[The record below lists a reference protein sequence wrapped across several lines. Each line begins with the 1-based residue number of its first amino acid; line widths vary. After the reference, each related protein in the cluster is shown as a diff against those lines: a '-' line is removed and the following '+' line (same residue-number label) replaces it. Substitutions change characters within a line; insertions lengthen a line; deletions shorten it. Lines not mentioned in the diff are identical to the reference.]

1 MGTFFTDR
9 RFSHGDGTVVLFPES
24 KALEHTNFTGTAY
37 NNLVYSMVSNKRPY
51 AYVVEGQFLQNM
63 YYKHEI
69 LKILL
74 KDKILDLYKSCI
86 IL

>member
-1 MGTFFTDR
+1 MFKSYPLYIVVARSVFRSQMGTFFTDR

-51 AYVVEGQFLQNM
+51 AYVVL
-63 YYKHEI
+63 
-69 LKILL
+69 
-74 KDKILDLYKSCI
+74 
-86 IL
+86 